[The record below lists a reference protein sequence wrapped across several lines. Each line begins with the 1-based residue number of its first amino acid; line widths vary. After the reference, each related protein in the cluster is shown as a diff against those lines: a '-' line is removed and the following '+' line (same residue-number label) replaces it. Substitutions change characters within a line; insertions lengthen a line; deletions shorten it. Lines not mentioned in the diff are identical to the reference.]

1 VSKLLLEHVCC
12 CEFVSHTI
20 RKDLRCCTRKRYV
33 CYSWAYLSVFAGLTG
48 QRYPVSAYF
57 VPIREAADSALLQ
70 TYVSASESTQTVDLF
85 NCDVV
90 IHALEYAWLHYGQAV
105 HYKAMARYVLYLLLF
120 SVSNVVTFY
129 DENNNMCLIY
139 AAHVPAIAQTSF
151 YAANMTAHSA
161 HGDMNES
168 ASYIVHDVFPDQ
180 QSHTQLLM
188 FGGLVYT
195 HTYTAYYDYYITH
208 RCLLPT
214 LMQACVLAL
223 ALFYIHEEVVQYLM
237 EVKMESSRVS
247 TSIASVHTS
256 PSQAS
261 ADTHT
266 TTQPQSTS
274 LPGNHP
280 ASTSTHAD
288 TQATATEHSTEKPPS
303 MISLYADVAVDHLMD
318 IWNILDV
325 IAFFGTVAG
334 YTGLVRK
341 LDALLPVITLA
352 IPANCLSVF
361 YYAQL
366 LHCKD

>member
-1 VSKLLLEHVCC
+1 VPKATVGECYC
-12 CEFVSHTI
+12 FKFVN
-20 RKDLRCCTRKRYV
+20 R
-33 CYSWAYLSVFAGLTG
+33 VFAGLTG

-70 TYVSASESTQTVDLF
+70 TYVSVSESTQTVDLF

-129 DENNNMCLIY
+129 DENNNVCLLS
-139 AAHVPAIAQTSF
+139 AHVPANTQTSF
-151 YAANMTAHSA
+151 YAANMTAHST

-168 ASYIVHDVFPDQ
+168 TSYIVHDVFPDQ

-214 LMQACVLAL
+214 LMQVCVLAL

-256 PSQAS
+256 PSQAC

-274 LPGNHP
+274 VSGHQP
-280 ASTSTHAD
+280 ASASTHAD
-288 TQATATEHSTEKPPS
+288 TQGTVTELSAEKPPS
-303 MISLYADVAVDHLMD
+303 MMSLYADVAVNHLMD

-341 LDALLPVITLA
+341 PDAF
-352 IPANCLSVF
+352 C
-361 YYAQL
+361 
-366 LHCKD
+366 